1 YAGSSNTRA
10 NPTRFLNSL
19 ESAVLAGLVKVDV
32 GKVTFPAN
40 KDVSQS
46 QSVTFKKGLFTK
58 APYVIASPQ
67 TVVPQRM
74 NTLGV
79 TRKTKSGCEIWQR
92 RDSNIENHAY
102 WIAIELTDTG
112 RLWPRG
118 GAADLPG
125 KFMDFAKNVE
135 RRVPRIDSGYANVYP
150 IPNEG

>member
-1 YAGSSNTRA
+1 ATVDASTAVGGVLTGLSVGTTADVSRTGGDIFVYRSSTTARPINWVAWENGGGASAQGWQHPQYAGSSNTRA

-40 KDVSQS
+40 KDVPQS

-79 TRKTKSGCEIWQR
+79 TRKTKSGCEIWQ
-92 RDSNIENHAY
+92 
-102 WIAIELTDTG
+102 
-112 RLWPRG
+112 
-118 GAADLPG
+118 
-125 KFMDFAKNVE
+125 
-135 RRVPRIDSGYANVYP
+135 
-150 IPNEG
+150 